1 MRNADV
7 RYRYYDY
14 FNPPND
20 IKIAF
25 SDKIRLGFFRDV
37 LSYGVHIITED
48 LNIPEYDNV
57 EDHGHGFWIFS
68 GEDKDFKVNWQFN
81 GNTPY
86 SLTIRYYVDDNELD
100 NKTLYDFTTYEE
112 ALDFIQDYMRDILTN
127 GVSEEPQPEYN
138 ENDVAELK
146 LMHHIMM
153 SMNNEDAYYSWTMT
167 GVPDG
172 ATEEDYIDIASD
184 PEEFTECKHVFDEV
198 FSDYASDGLFDPTS
212 EEAKYAK
219 QVCKRL
225 GLPEIEI
232 LGRT

>member
-1 MRNADV
+1 MKNADV

-14 FNPPND
+14 FNPPNST
-20 IKIAF
+20 KIAF
-25 SDKIRLGFFRDV
+25 SDKIRPAFFRDV
-37 LSYGVHIITED
+37 LSYGIHLITED

-57 EDHGHGFWIFS
+57 EDCSYGCWIFN
-68 GEDKDFKVNWQFN
+68 GEGKDFKVNWQFD
-81 GNTPY
+81 GNTPF
-86 SLTIRYYVDDNELD
+86 SLKIGYYVDNNQLD
-100 NKTLYDFTTYEE
+100 IKVLYEYTTYEE

-127 GVSEEPQPEYN
+127 GVPEEPQSEYD

-153 SMNNEDAYYSWTMT
+153 SMNNEDAYYSWIMT

-184 PEEFTECKHVFDEV
+184 PEELTTCKQVFDNV
-198 FSDYASDGLFDPTS
+198 FSDYASDGLFDPTP
-212 EEAKYAK
+212 EEAAYAK
-219 QVCKRL
+219 QVCERL

-232 LGRT
+232 LSRP